1 MGVGVSVGD
10 SGASISCKGVPE
22 INSCCAK
29 SPTKNNWA
37 NGENKTA
44 QSAQTYYFSKG
55 SPNKNIINFNKRLNL
70 HYHLH
75 Q

>member
-37 NGENKTA
+37 NGENKTEHRVL
-44 QSAQTYYFSKG
+44 K
-55 SPNKNIINFNKRLNL
+55 PIIFLRGVLTKTSSILIKD
-70 HYHLH
+70 
-75 Q
+75 

>member
-1 MGVGVSVGD
+1 MGMGVGVSVGD

-37 NGENKTA
+37 NGENKTEHRVL
-44 QSAQTYYFSKG
+44 K
-55 SPNKNIINFNKRLNL
+55 PIIFLRGALTKTSSILIKD
-70 HYHLH
+70 
-75 Q
+75 